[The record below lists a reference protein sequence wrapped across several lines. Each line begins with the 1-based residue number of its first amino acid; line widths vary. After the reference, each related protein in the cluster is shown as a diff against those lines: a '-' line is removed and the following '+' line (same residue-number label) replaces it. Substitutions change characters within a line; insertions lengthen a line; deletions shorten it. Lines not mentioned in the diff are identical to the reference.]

1 MQRIALSLVVLVAF
15 AAPAVTPTA
24 SCPMLRSAEAEAKR
38 DPCTHC
44 PPASDVA
51 VRPPLPDC
59 CVIHAAPVEQ
69 PTATLQ
75 RPGGEHSVVA
85 VLPRLVLTVAVPWA
99 SPRVARDSRPIGR
112 AHLARSLPLLS

>member
-1 MQRIALSLVVLVAF
+1 MQRIALSLVLLLSVA
-15 AAPAVTPTA
+15 AQTVTPLG
-24 SCPMLRSAEAEAKR
+24 SCPMLRSAQAEAKR

-59 CVIHAAPVEQ
+59 CAIHAAPVER

-75 RPGGEHSVVA
+75 RPGGEHPVAA
-85 VLPRLVLTVAVPWA
+85 VLPRLVLAVAVPSA
-99 SPRVARDSRPIGR
+99 SPAVTCDSRPTGR